1 MNTSIN
7 FVFKT
12 VICLFFIAAFSSC
25 KNRKTTQPTTTFTQI
40 ETEIKPNSNLP
51 SISGEWK
58 LDSVVWTDNNIRGK
72 QQIPFSTT
80 IWSFSA
86 DGKYVVKILQNQYN
100 VSQVENGTKQKNALT
115 ADTPAQKFKGKFK
128 ENNGKL
134 ITTILGGNTEYQ
146 IVQQSDTIL
155 HLKSQRFQVPPI
167 SKDEKG
173 KIAEHY
179 FSLYKRQTSNNQ

>member
-1 MNTSIN
+1 M
-7 FVFKT
+7 
-12 VICLFFIAAFSSC
+12 VICLFFIATFSSC

-40 ETEIKPNSNLP
+40 EPEIKPNSNLP